1 LKTLKFCPAD
11 RLQAGDVV
19 YLRDERFSVLSTV
32 EDRYSIE
39 LHLQNEVTK
48 DSKWLLLARYEIISL
63 EID

>member
-1 LKTLKFCPAD
+1 VKTLKFCPVD
-11 RLQAGDVV
+11 KVQPGDVV
-19 YLRDERFSVLSTV
+19 HLKDERFSVLSTV

-48 DSKWLLLARYEIISL
+48 GSKWLLLARYEIISL